1 MKDKF
6 YRLVFWTLL
15 VALLFFAFS
24 KVGYQWNWVA
34 LTPYWGRFLDGWINT
49 LLISIVALVLSFALG
64 LILAL
69 AQKSPM
75 KILKVAAEQWVGLI
89 RGTPLLVQLLIFY
102 YVIANAF
109 GFENRWFLAVLILS
123 NFSAAYV
130 SEILRSAINGIA
142 MSQRDAARAMG
153 LSRYQI
159 FRWVIFP
166 QMIKASLPALAGQF
180 SSIIKDSSLLSV
192 IAVSELTLNSQEIN
206 SVTYSTLEIYLP
218 LALGYLSLTLPIAY
232 FAKNLEKRLKYEN

>member
-6 YRLVFWTLL
+6 YQLAFWTLL
-15 VALLFFAFS
+15 LAVLFFALL

-34 LTPYWGRFLDGWINT
+34 LAPYWGRFVEGWFNT

-64 LILAL
+64 LLLAL
-69 AQKSPM
+69 GQKSTFNLL
-75 KILKVAAEQWVGLI
+75 KIASEQWVGLI

-130 SEILRSAINGIA
+130 SEILRAAINGIP
-142 MSQRDAARAMG
+142 MSQKDAARAMG

-232 FAKNLEKRLKYEN
+232 VAKKLERSLRYEN